1 MNTKNKTSFSIKP
14 FFAPYKGVIVL
25 YIFLNIV
32 LTVANFFITIY
43 LAEFLELLTLGQM
56 QYAMQKLSFIFLLK
70 AGFVFLNYL
79 TNIMYQKYANKIAH
93 QISLKLAEQSF
104 CLTSETYAEHDTG
117 SFTERIIHDPTLLM
131 SSFFN
136 ITNVVLGFLYAL
148 AIIIYISCLQYL
160 LGITIVI
167 FTILSMTLQFIRA
180 KIYKK
185 NFRVSAQKRENM
197 TSLTTEIIKSEKD
210 IKSLGLEDKLL
221 ATTKENYGA
230 FFKQNYKTFFIN
242 QSLGK
247 FNDVIILLEEF
258 ILVALGVF
266 LLDKSIL
273 TFASFIIV
281 YYNSF
286 YLSDWV
292 ICVRDLLD
300 IKTTIQV
307 CIQRMSELFD
317 QTQYKTETFGA
328 VTLSDTQGRI
338 EFNNVSF
345 SYKTQFLTNTMN
357 NEKLNQEKKKAKTT
371 VLHDIS
377 FIIEPNTTVAFV
389 GKSGSGK
396 TTLLNLMS
404 KMYTANSGTI
414 YIDNTPINDITKESL
429 RNTISLVNQFPYI
442 FDMSI
447 KDNLLLVKPNAT
459 DEELW
464 DVLDKASMQDFV
476 KNLQQG
482 LDTVVGESGIK
493 LSGGQRQRLAIAR
506 AFLRHTPITIFDE
519 STSSLD
525 NFAQNDIK
533 HSIDVLKG
541 SGTIIIVAHRLSTIK
556 NVDKIYFLENGT
568 IIDQGTFTELFNR
581 NKLFKQMFYAENL
594 EEE

>member
-70 AGFVFLNYL
+70 AGFVFLNYV

-131 SSFFN
+131 SSFSN
-136 ITNVVLGFLYAL
+136 ITNVVLGFLYAF

-221 ATTKENYGA
+221 STTKENYGA
-230 FFKQNYKTFFIN
+230 FFKQNYKTSFIN

-292 ICVRDLLD
+292 ICVRDLID

-307 CIQRMSELFD
+307 CIQRMGELFD

-338 EFNNVSF
+338 EFKNVSF
-345 SYKTQFLTNTMN
+345 SYKTHLPTNTMN
-357 NEKLNQEKKKAKTT
+357 SEKLNQEKKKAKTT

-377 FIIEPNTTVAFV
+377 FVIEPNTTVAFV

-414 YIDNTPINDITKESL
+414 YIDNTPINEITKESL

-476 KNLQQG
+476 KGLQQG
-482 LDTVVGESGIK
+482 LNTVVGESGVK

>member
-70 AGFVFLNYL
+70 AGFVFLNYV

-117 SFTERIIHDPTLLM
+117 SFTERMIHDPTLLM

-167 FTILSMTLQFIRA
+167 FTILSMALQFIRA

-221 ATTKENYGA
+221 STTKENYGA
-230 FFKQNYKTFFIN
+230 FFKQNYKTSFIN

-292 ICVRDLLD
+292 ICVRDLID

-338 EFNNVSF
+338 EFKNVSF
-345 SYKTQFLTNTMN
+345 SYKTHLPTNTMN
-357 NEKLNQEKKKAKTT
+357 SEKLNQEKKKAKTT

-377 FIIEPNTTVAFV
+377 FVIEPNTTVAFV

-414 YIDNTPINDITKESL
+414 YIDNTPINEITKESL

-476 KNLQQG
+476 KGLQQG
-482 LDTVVGESGIK
+482 LNTVVGESGIK

-568 IIDQGTFTELFNR
+568 IIDQGTFTKLFNR

>member
-1 MNTKNKTSFSIKP
+1 MHTKNKTSFSIKP

-32 LTVANFFITIY
+32 LTVTNFFITIY
-43 LAEFLELLTLGQM
+43 LAEFLERLTLGQM

-79 TNIMYQKYANKIAH
+79 TIVLYRKHANKIAH

-221 ATTKENYGA
+221 STTKENYGA
-230 FFKQNYKTFFIN
+230 FFKQNYKTSFIN

-292 ICVRDLLD
+292 ICVRDLID

-307 CIQRMSELFD
+307 CIQRMGELFD

-345 SYKTQFLTNTMN
+345 SYKTHLPTNTMN
-357 NEKLNQEKKKAKTT
+357 SEKLDQEKKKAKTT

-414 YIDNTPINDITKESL
+414 YIDNTPINEITKESL

-476 KNLQQG
+476 KSLQQG
-482 LDTVVGESGIK
+482 LNTVVGESGVK

>member
-32 LTVANFFITIY
+32 LTVTNFFITIY

-79 TNIMYQKYANKIAH
+79 TIVLYRKYANKIAH

-221 ATTKENYGA
+221 STTKENYGA
-230 FFKQNYKTFFIN
+230 FFKQNYKTSFIN

-292 ICVRDLLD
+292 ICVRDLID

-307 CIQRMSELFD
+307 CIQRMGELFD

-345 SYKTQFLTNTMN
+345 SYKTHLPTNTMN
-357 NEKLNQEKKKAKTT
+357 SEKLDQEKKKAKTT

-414 YIDNTPINDITKESL
+414 YIDNTPINEITKESL

-476 KNLQQG
+476 KSLQQG
-482 LDTVVGESGIK
+482 LNTVVGESGVK

-506 AFLRHTPITIFDE
+506 AFLRHTPIMIFDE

>member
-70 AGFVFLNYL
+70 AGFVFLNYV

-221 ATTKENYGA
+221 STTKENYGA
-230 FFKQNYKTFFIN
+230 FFKQNYKTSFIN

-292 ICVRDLLD
+292 ICVRDLID

-307 CIQRMSELFD
+307 GIQRMGELFD

-328 VTLSDTQGRI
+328 VTLSNTQGRI
-338 EFNNVSF
+338 EFKNVSF
-345 SYKTQFLTNTMN
+345 SYKTQFPTNTMN

-476 KNLQQG
+476 KSLQQG
-482 LDTVVGESGIK
+482 LDTIVGESGIK